1 MPIPEF
7 DDQTGYLPPGDHGAS
22 LDEMEQRFCGTY
34 RRRQIFTG
42 LKRVVEQLEANG
54 VETIWIGGSFVT
66 DKERPGDVDVV
77 YVPPSGSDP
86 AGWGLLSPSRRKDLK
101 EIWRVDLWKSDSPQ
115 RVPGKPLQRPT
126 IKEFFGTDKDGVA
139 KGLIQLT
146 KGAKDDPK

>member
-7 DDQTGYLPPGDHGAS
+7 DDQTGYLPAGDHGAS

-77 YVPPSGSDP
+77 YVPPPGSDP

-115 RVPGKPLQRPT
+115 RVPGKPLQRQT

-139 KGLIQLT
+139 KGFIQLS
-146 KGAKDDPK
+146 KEAKDDPK